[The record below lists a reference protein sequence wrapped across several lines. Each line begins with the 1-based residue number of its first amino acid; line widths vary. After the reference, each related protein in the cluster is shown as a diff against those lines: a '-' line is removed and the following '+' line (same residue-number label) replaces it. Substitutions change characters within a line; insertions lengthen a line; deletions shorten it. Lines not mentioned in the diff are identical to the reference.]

1 MDEEDQTLAIRPKE
15 AANRRINLSSRQGTI
30 ISWLAIRIM
39 PFMALVIGVFIWWQ
53 RR

>member
-15 AANRRINLSSRQGTI
+15 AINRRIKLSSRQGTI